1 MELGKRISALRK
13 EKNLS
18 QVQIAEA
25 LNLSRQAI
33 SRWETGTV
41 IPTLENLEALRKVLD
56 ISWEELLGEANA
68 NEDQPETVSCI
79 APPQKEMASPE
90 KPFHCRRNAAVLLCT
105 LLLGAFLV
113 CLWSSAPWKSRNVPK
128 IISMDDMEVQE
139 KKEQTEEEIEFD
151 LTW

>member
-33 SRWETGTV
+33 SRWETGAV
-41 IPTLENLEALRKVLD
+41 VPTLENLEALRKVLD
-56 ISWEELLGEANA
+56 ISWEELLGEATA

-90 KPFHCRRNAAVLLCT
+90 KPFHCRRKATVLLCT
-105 LLLGAFLV
+105 LLLGTFLV
-113 CLWSSAPWKSRNVPK
+113 WLWFSAPWKSLNQTQA
-128 IISMDDMEVQE
+128 ISMDDMEVQE
-139 KKEQTEEEIEFD
+139 KEEQPEEEFQFD
-151 LTW
+151 FMW